1 MKIQKSVLIVKKK
14 KIENKYLI
22 DKRNI
27 AKLEIIIIIQ
37 GI

>member
-14 KIENKYLI
+14 IENKYLI
-22 DKRNI
+22 DKKNI
-27 AKLEIIIIIQ
+27 VKLEIIIIMQ